1 MVPERFKASVF
12 SLVVFATLAA
22 FLAWS
27 DIDKDI
33 ESNRAAGLIPLQ
45 RALSWFIVEPL
56 GKEVAVGIV
65 MIIGLLV
72 AIYFWPRRGT

>member
-12 SLVVFATLAA
+12 SLVVFASVAA
-22 FLAWS
+22 FLAWD

-45 RALSWFIVEPL
+45 RALSSLIVEPL
-56 GKEVAVGIV
+56 GKEVAVAIV
-65 MIIGLLV
+65 LVIGFI
-72 AIYFWPRRGT
+72 AMIYFWPRRGT